1 MSYTALY
8 RKFRPAQFEDV
19 KGQEHII
26 TTLKNQ
32 IMANRI
38 GHAYLFCGTRGTG
51 KTTVAKIFARAV
63 NCESPVDGSPCGE
76 CALCR
81 SIAAGN
87 SSNVIEIDA
96 ASNNSVDNIRDIRE
110 EVSYRPTEGRYKV
123 YIIDEVH
130 MLSTGAF
137 NALLKTLEEP
147 PEYVIFILATTEA
160 AKIPV
165 TILSRCQRYDFRRMS
180 VETISGRIEELLDK
194 EGIKAEKSGIN
205 YIARMADGS
214 MRDALSLLEECV
226 SCYIDEELTYDKVLN
241 VLGTANVEQLQR
253 LLESVIKG
261 DVSGCIRSLDEFVRE
276 GREMSYF
283 VSDFTWYLRNLL
295 LAKNAVDLE
304 DILDMSSENIAI
316 LKETGKNIDNDTVMR
331 YIRIFSELMGSL
343 RNITQ
348 KRVYIEMALI
358 RMCRPQTE
366 KDMSS
371 LSQRLNVVEEK
382 LESGSFYSEP
392 PRAAREESAKAAGE
406 PVKEVKLKKA
416 APEELVRIAQS
427 RGKIIAAVESP
438 VTRGFL
444 SNAGIKYDSNTG
456 SSRLYIVVDETAY
469 AHLQKE
475 EVRADVIRAI
485 ESVSGR
491 SVDIEYVK
499 NENAGKEL
507 ASIPI
512 DEKLREVV
520 NMPVDIE

>member
-32 IMANRI
+32 IRANRV

-63 NCESPVDGSPCGE
+63 NCENPIDGSPCGQ
-76 CALCR
+76 CASCR
-81 SIAAGN
+81 TIASGN

-110 EVSYRPTEGRYKV
+110 EVSYRPTEGKYKV

-180 VETISGRIEELLDK
+180 VDTIADRISELLDK
-194 EGIKAEKSGIN
+194 EGIKAQESGIK

-226 SCYIDEELTYDKVLN
+226 SCYIDEELTYDKILN
-241 VLGTANVEQLQR
+241 VLGTANVEQLQK
-253 LLESVIKG
+253 LLVSVIKR
-261 DVSGCIRSLDEFVRE
+261 DVSGCIHSLDEFVRE
-276 GREMSYF
+276 GREMTYF

-295 LAKNAVDLE
+295 LAKNTDDLE
-304 DILDMSSENIAI
+304 DILDMSSENIAM
-316 LKETGKNIDNDTVMR
+316 LKETGKSIDNDTVMR
-331 YIRIFSELMGSL
+331 YIRIFSELAGSL

-358 RMCRPQTE
+358 RMCRPETQIDTA
-366 KDMSS
+366 S
-371 LSQRLNVVEEK
+371 LSQRLNVIEEK
-382 LESGSFYSEP
+382 IENGSFCRVEISDDKPESISEK
-392 PRAAREESAKAAGE
+392 EE
-406 PVKEVKLKKA
+406 PVQKKILKKA
-416 APEELVRIAQS
+416 APDELVMIVKNWGRVVSAI
-427 RGKIIAAVESP
+427 ESI
-438 VTRGFL
+438 VTRSFL
-444 SNAGIKYDSNTG
+444 NTADIKYDSATG
-456 SSRLYIVVDETAY
+456 ASRLYIVAGDTAY
-469 AHLQKE
+469 GHFQKE
-475 EVRADVIRAI
+475 ETRNDIRHAV

-491 SVDIEYVK
+491 SVDIEYVR
-499 NENAGKEL
+499 NENAGSEL
-507 ASIPI
+507 AAIPI
-512 DEKLREVV
+512 DEKLKEVV
-520 NMPVDIE
+520 NMPIDIE